1 MDTRLMELLVCPV
14 CKGPLQLDA
23 GTRQLVC
30 QADRL
35 GFVVRDGIAIM
46 LESEAQHVEPA
57 GDTVTSPLGMPPSA

>member
-1 MDTRLMELLVCPV
+1 MELLVCPV

-23 GTRQLVC
+23 GTRLLVC

-46 LESEAQHVEPA
+46 MENEAMHLDPDAAPA
-57 GDTVTSPLGMPPSA
+57 TPGLPPAAP